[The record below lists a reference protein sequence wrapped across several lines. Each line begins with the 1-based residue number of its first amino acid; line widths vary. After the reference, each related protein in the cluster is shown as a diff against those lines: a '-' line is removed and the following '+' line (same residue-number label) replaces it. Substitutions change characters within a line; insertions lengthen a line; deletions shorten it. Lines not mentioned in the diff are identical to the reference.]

1 MLRKLL
7 LVVSLALAPLAAGF
21 VGLWQLNICMPSSIP
36 PGENPRVRIAL
47 DASFQ
52 WITIPLV
59 P

>member
-1 MLRKLL
+1 
-7 LVVSLALAPLAAGF
+7 
-21 VGLWQLNICMPSSIP
+21 MPSSIP